1 MCVITAAQEAPFMA
15 RVGFN
20 RNIGLLVLA
29 IWLILYG
36 LTGFLTIALP
46 AGVLAALAIIAG
58 VLILIGR

>member
-1 MCVITAAQEAPFMA
+1 MA

-20 RNIGLLVLA
+20 RNLGMVVLA

-36 LTGFLTIALP
+36 LASFVAFPLP
-46 AGVLAALAIIAG
+46 AGVLAGLAIVAG

>member
-1 MCVITAAQEAPFMA
+1 MA

-20 RNIGLLVLA
+20 RNVGLLVLA

-46 AGVLAALAIIAG
+46 GGVLAALASIAG
-58 VLILIGR
+58 GLILIGR